1 MNPAE
6 TRTIAR
12 PMATAL
18 VLLVAMVLSG
28 CDAARS
34 MMPGGAAAMFAQGKE
49 LIEKGNAE
57 AGLAEL
63 ERAIKTEP
71 RNTEYRIYLTR
82 TRGSLISTWI
92 SQADAARERGDLDG
106 ASGLY
111 TRVLRLE
118 PTHDRALAGMDEI
131 RRSIRHEALVREASG
146 AAMANRLDEAAAR
159 LRIVLS
165 ENPGHAEAQRLRRQV
180 AERTEKTKLAAGDGL
195 GPAFRRPLTLE
206 FRDANLRAI
215 FDVLSRTSGINF
227 VFDRDVRPDLR
238 ATVFLRNTTIEDAMN
253 ILIKTNQLDRLVM
266 NENTV
271 LIYPNTPGKQKEYQS
286 LSVRTFYLANADAK
300 TTANLLRTI
309 MRTRDI
315 FIDEKLNMVTIRD
328 TADAIRVAEK
338 LVAAQDLPEPEVV
351 LELEVLEVN
360 TSRLRDLGIVFPSQ
374 FTVLNIVPNP
384 TTITT
389 LPGGQTVTSPNL
401 TTTTTQLTLD
411 RLRGI
416 TSAQIGINNPQIN
429 ARAELGDSNILANPR
444 IRVKNREKARVHI
457 GDRVPVI
464 TTTSTANVGVSEAV
478 TYLDVGI
485 KLDVEPTIFLD
496 SDVSIRV
503 SLEVSSIV
511 REVTSRTGTLTYQL
525 GTRNAATVLR
535 LRNNETQVLA
545 GLISDE
551 DRRSAVRVPLIGELP
566 VVGRLFGTN
575 RTDLRQSE
583 VVLLMTPRV
592 VRNIPAVESSVQE
605 FSAGTESAVGSR
617 ALSVQPGASIKVPM
631 NSGPAIPAQPQP
643 VQPDFGDFNA
653 PSLQPDLRPMPVVP
667 LDPLPLPGAPQ
678 APAPAQPGGGNPGA
692 PQAPGSVPGA
702 SQVPGGAPGV
712 PLVPGAKP
720 TPGASLE
727 PGQPPL
733 RFTDL
738 RRRR

>member
-1 MNPAE
+1 MNTAD
-6 TRTIAR
+6 TRTCAR
-12 PMATAL
+12 PLAAVL
-18 VLLVAMVLSG
+18 LLVAGLVLSG

-34 MMPGGAAAMFAQGKE
+34 MMPTGAAAAFTRGKD
-49 LIEKGNAE
+49 LVEKGNAE

-63 ERAIKTEP
+63 ERAITIEP

-82 TRGSLISTWI
+82 TRGALLTTWTT
-92 SQADAARERGDLDG
+92 QADEARERGDFDT
-106 ASGLY
+106 ATGLY
-111 TRVLRLE
+111 ARVLRLE
-118 PTHDRALAGMDEI
+118 PAHDRALAGMEEI
-131 RRSIRHEALVREASG
+131 RRSLRHEALVREAS
-146 AAMANRLDEAAAR
+146 ASAMANRLDEALAR

-165 ENPGHAEAQRLRRQV
+165 ENPTHAEALKLRRQV
-180 AERTEKTKLAAGDGL
+180 AERAERTALAAGDGL

-215 FDVLSRTSGINF
+215 FDVLARTSGINF
-227 VFDRDVRPDLR
+227 VFDRDVRADLR

-253 ILIKTNQLDRLVM
+253 ILIRTNQLDRLVM

-309 MRTRDI
+309 VRTRDI

-338 LVAAQDLPEPEVV
+338 LVSAQDLPEPEVV

-360 TSRLRDLGIVFPSQ
+360 MSRLRDLGVVFPNQ

-416 TSAQIGINNPQIN
+416 NSGQIGINNPQLN

-478 TYLDVGI
+478 NYLDVGI
-485 KLDVEPTIFLD
+485 KLDVEPTISLD

-525 GTRNAATVLR
+525 GTRNASTVLR

-551 DRRSAVRVPLIGELP
+551 DRRSAVRIPLIGELP

-575 RTDLRQSE
+575 RTDVRKSE

-592 VRNIPAVESSVQE
+592 VRNVPAVESSVQE
-605 FSAGTESAVGSR
+605 FPAGTEAAVGSR
-617 ALSVQPGASIKVPM
+617 PLTVRPGASVKVPM
-631 NSGPAIPAQPQP
+631 ATGSSAPAPGQPAAPE
-643 VQPDFGDFNA
+643 FGDFNA
-653 PSLQPDLRPMPVVP
+653 PSLQLDLP
-667 LDPLPLPGAPQ
+667 PLPVIPQ
-678 APAPAQPGGGNPGA
+678 QGPAPAGTPAPPAPGTNPAPGA
-692 PQAPGSVPGA
+692 A
-702 SQVPGGAPGV
+702 
-712 PLVPGAKP
+712 
-720 TPGASLE
+720 LE
-727 PGQPPL
+727 PARAPL

-738 RRRR
+738 RPRT

>member
-1 MNPAE
+1 MNTAD
-6 TRTIAR
+6 TRTCAR
-12 PMATAL
+12 PLAAAL
-18 VLLVAMVLSG
+18 LLVAGLVLSG

-34 MMPGGAAAMFAQGKE
+34 MMPTGAAAVFARGKE
-49 LIEKGNAE
+49 LVEKGNPE
-57 AGLAEL
+57 AGLVEL
-63 ERAIKTEP
+63 ERAITIEP
-71 RNTEYRIYLTR
+71 RNAEYRIYLTR
-82 TRGSLISTWI
+82 TRGALLTTWTT
-92 SQADAARERGDLDG
+92 QADEARERGDFDT

-111 TRVLRLE
+111 ARVLRLE
-118 PTHDRALAGMDEI
+118 PLHDRALAGMEEI
-131 RRSIRHEALVREASG
+131 RRSLRHEALVREAST
-146 AAMANRLDEAAAR
+146 AAMANRLDEALAR
-159 LRIVLS
+159 LRIVLA
-165 ENPGHAEAQRLRRQV
+165 ENPSHAEALKLRRQV
-180 AERTEKTKLAAGDGL
+180 AERAERTALVAGDGL

-206 FRDANLRAI
+206 FREANLRAI
-215 FDVLSRTSGINF
+215 FDVLARTSGINF
-227 VFDRDVRPDLR
+227 VFDRDVRADLR

-253 ILIKTNQLDRLVM
+253 ILIRTNQLDRLVM

-309 MRTRDI
+309 VRTRDI

-338 LVAAQDLPEPEVV
+338 LVSAQDLPEPEVV

-360 TSRLRDLGIVFPSQ
+360 MSRLRDLGVLFPNQ

-401 TTTTTQLTLD
+401 TTTTTQLTLNQ
-411 RLRGI
+411 LRGI
-416 TSAQIGINNPQIN
+416 SSSQVGINNPQLN

-478 TYLDVGI
+478 NYLDVGI
-485 KLDVEPTIFLD
+485 KLDVEPTITLD

-525 GTRNAATVLR
+525 GTRNASTVLR

-551 DRRSAVRVPLIGELP
+551 DRRSAIRIPLIGELP

-575 RTDLRQSE
+575 RSDVRKSE

-592 VRNIPAVESSVQE
+592 VRNVPAVESSIQE
-605 FSAGTESAVGSR
+605 FPAGTEAAVGSR
-617 ALSVQPGASIKVPM
+617 ALTVRPGASVKVPM
-631 NSGPAIPAQPQP
+631 ATKPAASAPGQPAASESGESS
-643 VQPDFGDFNA
+643 A
-653 PSLQPDLRPMPVVP
+653 PSLPLDLPPLPVVP
-667 LDPLPLPGAPQ
+667 PD
-678 APAPAQPGGGNPGA
+678 APAPA
-692 PQAPGSVPGA
+692 VPPPAGTPA
-702 SQVPGGAPGV
+702 
-712 PLVPGAKP
+712 PGAKP
-720 TPGASLE
+720 ATGAALD
-727 PGQPPL
+727 PARAPL

-738 RRRR
+738 RPRT

>member
-6 TRTIAR
+6 TRNAARTLAAGLLIGIA
-12 PMATAL
+12 
-18 VLLVAMVLSG
+18 LLLAG

-34 MMPGGAAAMFAQGKE
+34 MMPSGAAGMFARGKE
-49 LIEKGNAE
+49 LVEKGNAE
-57 AGLAEL
+57 AGLVEL

-82 TRGSLISTWI
+82 TRGALITSWTT
-92 SQADAARERGDLDG
+92 QADEARERNDFDT

-111 TRVLRLE
+111 ARVLRLE

-131 RRSIRHEALVREASG
+131 RRALRHEALVREASS
-146 AAMANRLDEAAAR
+146 AAMANRLEEAAAR

-165 ENPGHAEAQRLRRQV
+165 ENPGHVEAQRLRRQLAARV
-180 AERTEKTKLAAGDGL
+180 EKTTLAAGDGL
-195 GPAFRRPLTLE
+195 GPTFRRPLTLE

-215 FDVLSRTSGINF
+215 FDVLARTSGINF

-253 ILIKTNQLDRLVM
+253 ILIRTNQLDRLVM

-300 TTANLLRTI
+300 TTANMLRTI
-309 MRTRDI
+309 VRTRDI

-328 TADAIRVAEK
+328 TSDAIRIAEK

-416 TSAQIGINNPQIN
+416 TSAQIGINNPQLN

-478 TYLDVGI
+478 NYLDVGI

-525 GTRNAATVLR
+525 GTRNASTVLR

-551 DRRSAVRVPLIGELP
+551 DRRSAVRIPLIGELP
-566 VVGRLFGTN
+566 MVGRLFGTN
-575 RTDLRQSE
+575 RSDVRKSE

-605 FSAGTESAVGSR
+605 FPAGTESAVGSR
-617 ALSVQPGASIKVPM
+617 ALSVRPGASIKVPM
-631 NSGPAIPAQPQP
+631 NAKPSGPVDNRPAQPN
-643 VQPDFGDFNA
+643 FGDFNA
-653 PSLQPDLRPMPVVP
+653 PSLQPELLPIPVLPTEVP
-667 LDPLPLPGAPQ
+667 VPPPGPALPQVPTPAS
-678 APAPAQPGGGNPGA
+678 PAPGT
-692 PQAPGSVPGA
+692 
-702 SQVPGGAPGV
+702 APGV
-712 PLVPGAKP
+712 KPAPGA
-720 TPGASLE
+720 ASE
-727 PGQPPL
+727 PARSPL

-738 RRRR
+738 RRRP

>member
-1 MNPAE
+1 MKPSE
-6 TRTIAR
+6 TRRNCAR
-12 PMATAL
+12 PLAAAFL
-18 VLLVAMVLSG
+18 VMVTLLVAG

-34 MMPGGAAAMFAQGKE
+34 MMPSGAAAMFARGKE
-49 LIEKGNAE
+49 LVEKGNAE

-71 RNTEYRIYLTR
+71 RNTEYRIYLTT
-82 TRGSLISTWI
+82 TRAALINGWTT
-92 SQADAARERGDLDG
+92 QGDEARERNDFDA
-106 ASGLY
+106 ASGHY
-111 TRVLRLE
+111 ARVLRLE

-131 RRSIRHEALVREASG
+131 RRAVRHEGLVREASS
-146 AAMANRLDEAAAR
+146 AAMANRLEEAAAR

-165 ENPGHAEAQRLRRQV
+165 ENPGHVEAQRLRRQV
-180 AERTEKTKLAAGDGL
+180 AERLEKATLAAGDGL

-215 FDVLSRTSGINF
+215 FDVLARTSGINF

-253 ILIKTNQLDRLVM
+253 ILIRTNQLDRLVM

-286 LSVRTFYLANADAK
+286 LVVRTFYLANADAK

-309 MRTRDI
+309 VRTRDI

-338 LVAAQDLPEPEVV
+338 LVASQDLPEPEVV

-416 TSAQIGINNPQIN
+416 NSAQIGINNPQLN

-478 TYLDVGI
+478 NYLDVGI

-525 GTRNAATVLR
+525 GTRNASTVLR

-551 DRRSAVRVPLIGELP
+551 DRRSAVRIPLVGELP
-566 VVGRLFGTN
+566 MVGRLFGTN
-575 RTDLRQSE
+575 RSDVRKSE

-592 VRNIPAVESSVQE
+592 VRNVPAVESSVQE
-605 FSAGTESAVGSR
+605 FPAGTESAVGSR
-617 ALSVQPGASIKVPM
+617 ALTVRPGASVKVPM
-631 NSGPAIPAQPQP
+631 TSGPAKPAATQPAQPN
-643 VQPDFGDFNA
+643 FGDFNA
-653 PSLQPDLRPMPVVP
+653 PSLQPEQLPVPVLPTEVPVVP
-667 LDPLPLPGAPQ
+667 QVPVPPLPGAPQ
-678 APAPAQPGGGNPGA
+678 APGAAPAAPPGKPAAGA
-692 PQAPGSVPGA
+692 AVDPARQ
-702 SQVPGGAPGV
+702 
-712 PLVPGAKP
+712 
-720 TPGASLE
+720 
-727 PGQPPL
+727 PL

-738 RRRR
+738 RRRP